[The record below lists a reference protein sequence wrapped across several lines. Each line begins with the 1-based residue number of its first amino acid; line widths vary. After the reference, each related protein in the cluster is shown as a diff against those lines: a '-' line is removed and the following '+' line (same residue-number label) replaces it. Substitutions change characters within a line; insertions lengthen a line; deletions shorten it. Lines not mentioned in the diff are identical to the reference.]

1 MTWTFGV
8 RCESCLSEESV
19 LVCHCGY
26 LMCPSCWHESGGCDY
41 EKGILRDYDRHGVHG
56 IDWQETVLI
65 NRSHQRSPPDWP
77 LPGMEADSAVGEA
90 ASTSA
95 ELAAVE
101 AQAQRM

>member
-1 MTWTFGV
+1 M
-8 RCESCLSEESV
+8 

-41 EKGILRDYDRHGVHG
+41 EKGILREYDRHGVHG

-77 LPGMEADSAVGEA
+77 LPVMETDSAVGEA
-90 ASTSA
+90 AENADPVADSAGDLSAGETAVDIDHLSVTS
-95 ELAAVE
+95 EP
-101 AQAQRM
+101 QT